1 MTEEHAPHTSGVEVT
16 LNRDLGLAEVLMIG
30 IGPNIGSS
38 IFLLIG
44 LATEIVGPGLLLTFG
59 LNFVVT
65 IFTALAYAELA
76 SAFPETG
83 GGYLWVKEG
92 LFEPL
97 GFLGG
102 WMSWVGH
109 CIACSVYAIGFG
121 TGVSLLLTQYNLEIP
136 GLSPES
142 VTSIFTVLIAVAF
155 CYMNYRGVKGAGRS
169 GILVSSFLI
178 GIIIIF
184 CLFCIAFI
192 MGDPSAA
199 GIDGFGPVLLP
210 FGYMS
215 IATSMGF
222 TFMIFEGYE
231 VVAQTG
237 EEAKHP
243 EKTVP
248 RAMFLCIT
256 ISAVLFIA
264 VAAVTFATIGW
275 QATAEGADHALN
287 LAADKAIPF
296 IGGALMSVGMIIG
309 SVAAVNSVVFSAS
322 RVSFAMGRD
331 GNLPSI
337 FGRLHPTRHTPV
349 TAILISG
356 MIIIFMAVTFDIRK
370 VAAVA
375 DVMVLLLFVLV
386 NLSMMT
392 LRKRRPDAKR
402 SFISPLFPWIPLA
415 GVGSKMFLAIMLFD
429 LDPLAWYLALAVI
442 FAGLL
447 VHYFAKGKEEIEH
460 FRPPAPSVLSDEAK
474 ARYRVL
480 IPVDDPRNEGII
492 DIAVTLAAK
501 YDGEILLTTV
511 VEVPAS
517 VPLSAVEK
525 KRVDERKKVLERLR
539 EYSEMRGIKTR
550 AIVLVSHDVVA
561 SVIDTAK
568 DYHVNAIIVGW
579 KGYTNTQKRIL
590 GRKLDDIVRQTPCDI
605 MVLKADGKLHLDNIM
620 ILSGGLWH
628 VSKATEVAADIA
640 QMNDSRI
647 TILNVIVNERYLVK
661 AAEYSKRLKMIVESR
676 QVPVIIKEIRPE
688 LIVGGVVAESLET
701 DLLVIGSSAAKRWD
715 QFAFGAIQD
724 VIAKNAKCPEL
735 VYKRVAPGTPDA
747 PMLGPPDDED

>member
-1 MTEEHAPHTSGVEVT
+1 MTDEHAPHSSGVEVT
-16 LNRDLGLAEVLMIG
+16 LSRDLGLAEVLMIG

-44 LATEIVGPGLLLTFG
+44 LATFDAGPALLIAFG
-59 LNFVVT
+59 LNFIVT

-102 WMSWVGH
+102 WMSWIGH

-121 TGVSLLLTQYNLEIP
+121 TGVGLLLDQYGISLFGLPPEIV
-136 GLSPES
+136 S
-142 VTSIFTVLIAVAF
+142 TIFTIFIAVAF
-155 CYMNYRGVKGAGRS
+155 CYLNYRGVKGAGKS
-169 GILVSSFLI
+169 EILVSAFLI
-178 GIIIIF
+178 GVIVLF

-192 MGDPSAA
+192 FGDPTAA
-199 GIDGFGPVLLP
+199 GASGFGPYLIP
-210 FGYMS
+210 FGYLS

-237 EEAKHP
+237 EEAKNP
-243 EKTVP
+243 EKTIP
-248 RAMFLCIT
+248 RAMFLCIIIST
-256 ISAVLFIA
+256 ILFIV

-275 QATAEGADHALN
+275 QATAAGGDHALN
-287 LAADKAIPF
+287 DAADKSVPL
-296 IGGALMSVGMIIG
+296 IGGALMSIGMIIG
-309 SVAAVNSVVFSAS
+309 SVAAVNSIVFSAS

-331 GNLPSI
+331 GNLPSV
-337 FGRLHPTRHTPV
+337 FGKLHPEKHTPV
-349 TAILISG
+349 TAIIISG
-356 MIIIFMAVTFDIRK
+356 IIIIFMAVFFDIRK
-370 VAAVA
+370 VATVA
-375 DVMVLLLFVLV
+375 DVMILLLFVLV
-386 NLSMMT
+386 NISMIT
-392 LRKRRPDAKR
+392 LRKKRPDVKR
-402 SFISPLFPWIPLA
+402 SFIAPFFPWIPIA
-415 GVGSKMFLAIMLFD
+415 GVGTKMFLAVMLFD
-429 LDPLAWYLALAVI
+429 LDPLAWYIALAVI

-447 VHYFAKGKEEIEH
+447 VHYFATGRRVIEK
-460 FRPPAPSVLSDEAK
+460 FVAPAPALLSEEAK

-480 IPVDDPRNEGII
+480 VPLDEGKNEGLI
-492 DIAVTLAAK
+492 DLAVALAAK
-501 YDGEILLTTV
+501 NDGEILLTNV
-511 VEVPAS
+511 VEVPSS

-525 KRVDERKKVLERLR
+525 KRIDEKRRILEKLK
-539 EYSEMRGIKTR
+539 EYAEMRGIRTR
-550 AIVLVSHDVVA
+550 AIVLVSHDVVT
-561 SVIDTAK
+561 SIIDTAK
-568 DYHVNAIIVGW
+568 DQSVNVIIVGW
-579 KGYTNTQKRIL
+579 KGYTNTQKRVL
-590 GRKLDDIVRQTPCDI
+590 GRKLDDIVRRTPCDI
-605 MVLKADGKLHLDNIM
+605 MVLKSETKLRPARIM

-640 QMNDSRI
+640 QMNDSRV

-661 AAEYSKRLKMIVESR
+661 AAEYSKRLKKIVESR
-676 QVPVIIKEIRPE
+676 NVPVIVKETRPE
-688 LIVGGVVAESLET
+688 SFIGGVVAESLET

-724 VIAKNAKCPEL
+724 VIAKNAKCPVL

-747 PMLGPPDDED
+747 PNEED